1 MIILCIYFY
10 LVFLFIYAVIHKL
23 VKGDL
28 PSVGEMIL
36 CPLFVAVRFIKYIM
50 IGIIFIIKEILFGFK
65 ELGKVIIDKKDI
77 FNIYGFLCSKRP
89 WMYKIFQ
96 R

>member
-10 LVFLFIYAVIHKL
+10 LVFLFIYAVIYKL

-36 CPLFVAVRFIKYIM
+36 CPLFVAVRFIKYMM

-77 FNIYGFLCSKRP
+77 F
-89 WMYKIFQ
+89 
-96 R
+96 

>member
-1 MIILCIYFY
+1 MMSICIFLY
-10 LVFLFIYAVIHKL
+10 LLMVFVYSAIYKI

-28 PSVGEMIL
+28 PPVGEMIL

-65 ELGKVIIDKKDI
+65 ELGKVIID
-77 FNIYGFLCSKRP
+77 
-89 WMYKIFQ
+89 
-96 R
+96 

>member
-1 MIILCIYFY
+1 MMSICIFLY
-10 LVFLFIYAVIHKL
+10 LLMVFVYSAIYKI

-65 ELGKVIIDKKDI
+65 ELGKVIID
-77 FNIYGFLCSKRP
+77 
-89 WMYKIFQ
+89 
-96 R
+96 

>member
-1 MIILCIYFY
+1 MMSICIFIY
-10 LVFLFIYAVIHKL
+10 LVMLFVYTVIYKV
-23 VKGDL
+23 VTNDL

-36 CPLFVAVRFIKYIM
+36 CPLFVAVRFIKYMM

-77 FNIYGFLCSKRP
+77 F
-89 WMYKIFQ
+89 
-96 R
+96 